1 MEMCWRYEPSERPT
15 VRELRI
21 MLLHLVSSKHQ
32 GDLDFFEE
40 KWNQLKPKQVSNS
53 ESQASFADLQYP
65 ENRHKNFQESRDVGN
80 LSPSRKSSPYS
91 HSKETDPNSFPILA
105 PLGKEELNKS
115 RRVQADSLE
124 DSKSEASQLTGTED
138 GFEILSVGSR
148 RKAEDGNSIDKDKF
162 SFIHSEEVADAAE
175 GKVES
180 SNNSKFPSYF
190 EENPDQSRSP
200 ARPNFVDLS
209 GPGSTSKLSVE
220 TIDSRNLMEEFS
232 PMAPLSDSSLL
243 KMDKYTN
250 YLCTAVTS
258 METDDSFFEG
268 SRTKNSSEV
277 SLRDSLGSLK

>member
-1 MEMCWRYEPSERPT
+1 
-15 VRELRI
+15 

-32 GDLDFFEE
+32 ADLDFFEE
-40 KWNQLKPKQVSNS
+40 KWNQLKPKQVSTS
-53 ESQASFADLQYP
+53 ESQASFADLQKP
-65 ENRHKNFQESRDVGN
+65 ENRHKNLQENTDVRDV
-80 LSPSRKSSPYS
+80 SPLRKPSPYR
-91 HSKETDPNSFPILA
+91 HLKEVDPNSFPILA
-105 PLGKEELNKS
+105 PLGKEELNKT
-115 RRVQADSLE
+115 RRLQADSLE

-162 SFIHSEEVADAAE
+162 SFIHSEDIGDSEAVE
-175 GKVES
+175 GKVEV
-180 SNNSKFPSYF
+180 NNSKFQGHF

-209 GPGSTSKLSVE
+209 GPGSVSQLSVA
-220 TIDSRNLMEEFS
+220 TTDSRNLMEEFS

-258 METDDSFFEG
+258 MENDDSFFEG

-277 SLRDSLGSLK
+277 SLHDSLGSLK